1 MLVATQSFVDPSD
14 GQWIEAGRT
23 RVHESAEV
31 ARSHPQNF
39 KPASGLG
46 SGSIVRVGETVQ
58 LGKPRQRPQAPK
70 RPFGYSHREAEFR
83 ESYVDYSVSIS
94 PYARDDILA
103 EIKRAHDEAG
113 EQVEVGGWLFS
124 AYRPRAESV
133 STEIVYVTRSGN
145 PERGTRTSMRM
156 GDPIQAMAFVRD
168 QGLGHLA
175 LCGDWH
181 CHCVGGSELP
191 SEQDVSGWCGS
202 MDNIGRSAYVSL
214 VVSPSESTGWTIPRF
229 SAWVAGRYGCPSCPV
244 VRRARLEW

>member
-83 ESYVDYSVSIS
+83 
-94 PYARDDILA
+94 
-103 EIKRAHDEAG
+103 G
-113 EQVEVGGWLFS
+113 EL
-124 AYRPRAESV
+124 RRL
-133 STEIVYVTRSGN
+133 
-145 PERGTRTSMRM
+145 
-156 GDPIQAMAFVRD
+156 
-168 QGLGHLA
+168 LGQH
-175 LCGDWH
+175 
-181 CHCVGGSELP
+181 
-191 SEQDVSGWCGS
+191 
-202 MDNIGRSAYVSL
+202 
-214 VVSPSESTGWTIPRF
+214 
-229 SAWVAGRYGCPSCPV
+229 
-244 VRRARLEW
+244 